1 MQVIL
6 TRDVKGQGKKGQMVN
21 VSDGYKV
28 EYKRNEG

>member
-6 TRDVKGQGKKGQMVN
+6 TRDVKL
-21 VSDGYKV
+21 SFAERSCRTGYKV